1 MRNQF
6 ESLLAAARQVP
17 NPPDSL
23 VKAMREAEKV
33 LSLGT
38 RRPEFIK
45 LSKSLEKENPE
56 ATIVFR
62 EDESGLYVY
71 TEFPGL
77 LYKLAVILGCPP
89 AETPKFSDAE
99 VEVGTHWQGKGVV
112 DSRNLANEIILIS
125 GEFFCSQWKIKEIHQ
140 LAAQ

>member
-23 VKAMREAEKV
+23 VKAMMEAEKV

-38 RRPEFIK
+38 RRPEFSK
-45 LSKSLEKENPE
+45 LSKALEKEYPE
-56 ATIVFR
+56 AVIIFR
-62 EDESGLYVY
+62 EDQSGLYVY

-77 LYKLAVILGCPP
+77 LFKLAVILGCPP
-89 AETPKFSDAE
+89 GETPKFSDAE
-99 VEVGTHWQGKGVV
+99 VEVGAHWQGGVV
-112 DSRNLANEIILIS
+112 DPRNLASEIILIS